1 MALDEALLLSAR
13 LDLLTLR
20 IYGWSPPTLSMG
32 YFQQRSDVPSGIS
45 RSFPIV
51 RRPTGGG
58 AILHQGEEITLS
70 LTGRSRHPP
79 GPARAAG
86 WMLEGICRALNPL
99 GIHPR
104 FAGEGITERA
114 RGEGP
119 FFCSALRQPLDVVVD
134 PGEGPRKLLGTA
146 QRRRG
151 GAWLIHGG
159 FLLGRPG
166 GGDPD
171 PGLASEISIQELL
184 GEKGQ
189 LETGGGDLRDQI
201 LKGLASGFGAVFER
215 SIEEGPPEP
224 GESGLALRLL
234 AERYSAAAWMER
246 R

>member
-20 IYGWSPPTLSMG
+20 IYGWSPPTLSLG
-32 YFQQRSDVPSGIS
+32 YFQQRTDVPSGLS
-45 RSFPIV
+45 RSYPIV

-58 AILHQGEEITLS
+58 AILHQSEEITIS

-86 WMLEGICRALNPL
+86 WMLEGVCRALNPL

-104 FAGEGITERA
+104 FAGEGKTVRA
-114 RGEGP
+114 GGGGP

-134 PGEGPRKLLGTA
+134 LQEGPRKLLGTA

-159 FLLGRPG
+159 FLLGRPR

-171 PGLASEISIQELL
+171 SGLASEISIQELL
-184 GEKGQ
+184 GGKVQ
-189 LETGGGDLRDQI
+189 LETEGGGLHEQI
-201 LKGLASGFGAVFER
+201 LKGLARGFGAVFER
-215 SIEEGPPEP
+215 SIEEGPPGP
-224 GESGLALRLL
+224 GESRLALQLL
-234 AERYSAAAWMER
+234 AERYSTATWMER